1 MLGVDAVDKTQS
13 MIRLM
18 QLSGKPISFRI
29 AFRVAR
35 FLYEI
40 AFNFNVFGRQRLM
53 HFSLLGHQMIQ
64 ITMTKAV
71 RVMLSTKLV
80 PVHT

>member
-1 MLGVDAVDKTQS
+1 MLDVDAVDKTQS

-29 AFRVAR
+29 VFRVAR

-40 AFNFNVFGRQRLM
+40 AFNFNVFW
-53 HFSLLGHQMIQ
+53 
-64 ITMTKAV
+64 KA
-71 RVMLSTKLV
+71 KA
-80 PVHT
+80 HAF

>member
-1 MLGVDAVDKTQS
+1 
-13 MIRLM
+13 
-18 QLSGKPISFRI
+18 
-29 AFRVAR
+29 
-35 FLYEI
+35 
-40 AFNFNVFGRQRLM
+40 M